1 MQSPLSAL
9 CEVLKEVRTL
19 AKDHPPQNETHTRIM
34 LIDPVLKALGWDI
47 ANPHLV
53 EVEKHLESVRNPRYA
68 DYILKVK
75 APLKPI
81 IVEAKKL
88 GDLLDNKEQILYY
101 AHRVQSESIFL
112 TDGLKWHHFTNFDA
126 SNLTSEIKD
135 LGTTSDSDLPLLAAY
150 LVENLDAALFADPA
164 SVETVEDELR
174 NRIDE
179 LEKMIIEVEGTV
191 SRLIE
196 GIVTPP
202 IIKPELEP
210 WLVLGDGR
218 WDPKSKRP
226 KKLRLPDNSEIA
238 VGGWSKVLTEICI
251 YCLTNKPELLD
262 PLPILDKAGRNTK
275 LVDTTSSTG
284 NCAQVT
290 IKDQV
295 YFVNVLYSA
304 SASVANAVYMLEKLG
319 VGTAAKVAVLLA
331 E

>member
-9 CEVLKEVRTL
+9 SEVLKEVRTL
-19 AKDHPPQNETHTRIM
+19 AKDHPPKNETHTRIM

-68 DYILKVK
+68 DYILKVR

-88 GDLLDNKEQILYY
+88 GDPLDNKEQILYY
-101 AHRVQSESIFL
+101 ANRVQSDSIFL

-126 SNLTSEIKD
+126 SNLTSEKKD

-164 SVETVEDELR
+164 SVETVEDVLR
-174 NRIDE
+174 SRIDE

-191 SRLIE
+191 SCLIE
-196 GIVTPP
+196 KVTPP

-210 WLVLGDGR
+210 WFILGDSR
-218 WDPKSKRP
+218 WDPKGKRP
-226 KKLRLPDNSEIA
+226 KKLRFPDNSEVA
-238 VGGWSKVLTEICI
+238 VGGWSKVLTEICT
-251 YCLTNKPELLD
+251 YCLTKKPELLD

-275 LVDTTSSTG
+275 LVDTISSTG

-290 IKDQV
+290 INDQI

-319 VGTAAKVAVLLA
+319 GGTAAKAAILLA